1 MLGERIKAGDRG
13 KIELEVV
20 SQRARLRLTRYFR
33 DQTQASGP
41 EGNTIRLVRINRI
54 INLMNTARGA
64 KIYLLE
70 MWDDDYAIGEY
81 GWHLGELELIFR
93 RPSTVELVEGLADLI
108 AEELISCGD
117 ANTIFED
124 DGVGIKFVWKNE
136 ALLVEVTPVD
146 QLPDEDLEPS
156 EHTNMR
162 KLFDRMDRALEA
174 SDWPLVVHT
183 AASVFE
189 TLAKSIVTNPN
200 VQGKSLG
207 SWFALYRKHS
217 ALSESILDEI
227 KSIFDKRNTEA
238 LAGHGST
245 VDPATTEKEARVMRE
260 LTRTIVKLERE
271 LSRNSSQ
278 VSTA

>member
-1 MLGERIKAGDRG
+1 M
-13 KIELEVV
+13 
-20 SQRARLRLTRYFR
+20 
-33 DQTQASGP
+33 
-41 EGNTIRLVRINRI
+41 RINRI
-54 INLMNTARGA
+54 INLMNTVRGN

-70 MWDDDYAIGEY
+70 MWDDDYAVGEY

-93 RPSTVELVEGLADLI
+93 RPSTLELVDGLADLI
-108 AEELISCGD
+108 SEGLISSKD
-117 ANTIFED
+117 VNSIFKD
-124 DGVGIKFVWKNE
+124 DGVGIQFAHNDDESLIVK
-136 ALLVEVTPVD
+136 LTPVEE
-146 QLPDEDLEPS
+146 LPDEELEPS

-189 TLAKSIVTNPN
+189 TLAKSIVTNPT
-200 VQGKSLG
+200 VQNQSLG

-217 ALSESILDEI
+217 TLSDSILDEI

-271 LSRNSSQ
+271 LSVISPQFSSP
-278 VSTA
+278 